1 MFEAE
6 FWVAVA
12 FLLFVLLLFYVG
24 AHKKIIE
31 ALDQRS
37 ARSRPSSTRRAGC
50 ATRPSKLLAEYKR
63 KQGEAERE
71 AQAIVAEAKAEA
83 ERVAA
88 EAKTKVEDFVAR
100 RTKMAETKIGQA
112 EAQALA
118 DVRAAAADAAVAAAE
133 KILTVSRQ
141 GQGRRRPDR
150 PRHRGREGEAELAAF
165 TAAPSQ
171 PACLSTIPAAR
182 RTSPRPRKCR
192 PG

>member
-12 FLLFVLLLFYVG
+12 FLLFVLVLMYAGV
-24 AHKKIIE
+24 HKKLLDAI
-31 ALDQRS
+31 DQRS
-37 ARSRPSSTRRAGC
+37 ARIRAELDEARRLRDEAE
-50 ATRPSKLLAEYKR
+50 KLLAEYKR

-133 KILTVSRQ
+133 KILTVAAK
-141 GQGRRRPDR
+141 GKVAEGLIA
-150 PRHRGREGEAELAAF
+150 RGIEDVKAKLN
-165 TAAPSQ
+165 
-171 PACLSTIPAAR
+171 
-182 RTSPRPRKCR
+182 
-192 PG
+192 